1 MMCTTMLH
9 GGVCYRTSTP
19 HKIGNKVKEGKKQ
32 KKKMKHT
39 VCLMPYLKIKTQSY
53 VCTDVWQLIDAS
65 SNHLYTLSV
74 HQGKILRD
82 YLL

>member
-19 HKIGNKVKEGKKQ
+19 HDQIGNKMKAGKKKKKKKK

-39 VCLMPYLKIKTQSY
+39 VSLMS
-53 VCTDVWQLIDAS
+53 
-65 SNHLYTLSV
+65 
-74 HQGKILRD
+74 
-82 YLL
+82 

>member
-19 HKIGNKVKEGKKQ
+19 HKIGNNMKEG
-32 KKKMKHT
+32 KKMKHT
-39 VCLMPYLKIKTQSY
+39 VCLMSYLKSIRMFGSWLRRLLT
-53 VCTDVWQLIDAS
+53 T
-65 SNHLYTLSV
+65 YTLSD
-74 HQGKILRD
+74 QQCKILRD

>member
-1 MMCTTMLH
+1 MMCTTLLH

-19 HKIGNKVKEGKKQ
+19 HKIGNKMKEGKK

-39 VCLMPYLKIKTQSY
+39 VSLMSYLKIKTPSY
-53 VCTDVWQLIDAS
+53 MCVRMFGSWLMRLLTT
-65 SNHLYTLSV
+65 YTLSDQ
-74 HQGKILRD
+74 QGKIFRD

>member
-19 HKIGNKVKEGKKQ
+19 HKIGNKMKEGKK

-39 VCLMPYLKIKTQSY
+39 LCLMSYLKSKTQSY
-53 VCTDVWQLIDAS
+53 VCTDVWQLVDAS
-65 SNHLYTLSV
+65 SNHLYFIRPT
-74 HQGKILRD
+74 R
-82 YLL
+82 

>member
-19 HKIGNKVKEGKKQ
+19 HKMGNKMKEGKKK

-39 VCLMPYLKIKTQSY
+39 VCLMSYLKIKTQSY
-53 VCTDVWQLIDAS
+53 VCTDVWQLVDAY
-65 SNHLYTLSV
+65 SNHLYFIRP
-74 HQGKILRD
+74 KR
-82 YLL
+82 

>member
-19 HKIGNKVKEGKKQ
+19 HDQIGNKMKEGKKK

-39 VCLMPYLKIKTQSY
+39 VSLMSYLKIKTQSY
-53 VCTDVWQLIDAS
+53 VCMEVWQLVDAS
-65 SNHLYTLSV
+65 SNHLYFIRTTRSD
-74 HQGKILRD
+74 IT
-82 YLL
+82 